1 MQKGRISVFFKV
13 SRAVVPLLLPGLLAG
28 CNSSSSLSEAA
39 PRAQAGT
46 SVVVQAICPQI
57 YLRDS
62 TASHREYL
70 KGGKD
75 DPEKLVYQ
83 ASFADTTRSCTTNGD
98 QITISVMA
106 QGRVVAGAAGKAG
119 TVSLPVRVEV
129 TETSMQQVEQSIYAQ
144 NLRYPAEIPADSL
157 SAQFLF
163 SKTDVVIPASAAQNA
178 KVYIGFDAGP
188 LPKEKK
194 RK

>member
-1 MQKGRISVFFKV
+1 MQKGRVFVFFKI
-13 SRAVVPLLLPGLLAG
+13 SRAVVPLSLLGFLAG

-39 PRAQAGT
+39 PQAQAGAA
-46 SVVVQAICPQI
+46 VVVQATCPQI
-57 YLRDS
+57 FLRDS

-70 KGGKD
+70 KGGQG

-83 ASFADTTRSCTTNGD
+83 ASFADTTRSCSTNGD
-98 QITISVMA
+98 QLTISVMA

-119 TVSLPVRVEV
+119 AVSLPVRVEV
-129 TETSMQQVEQSIYAQ
+129 TETGMQQVEQSIYAQ

-178 KVYIGFDAGP
+178 KIYIGFDAGP
-188 LPKEKK
+188 QPKDKK